1 MKHVLIGLVLCISL
15 FFLSCDTSTEPELK
29 TQPTGVWQLT
39 SGAAFNYLVLFEDNT
54 FLYAEN
60 DLTVSEPEENGLEV
74 GTYSHNAETGDLS
87 FNVSYD
93 DNDPGNDSGVGDI
106 GVPVTYD
113 AVVSNEGSTL
123 SLAGGALVLSA
134 AIADSSSPITGAW
147 SKVSGIEFNY
157 LLLFADNTF
166 LYAENDLDAESPEE
180 NGLEVGTYSY
190 NADSGNITF
199 NITYDDNDPGND
211 SGVGDIG
218 TPVVIDAVLSNENM
232 TLSIASGELVL
243 TREF

>member
-1 MKHVLIGLVLCISL
+1 M
-15 FFLSCDTSTEPELK
+15 LS
-29 TQPTGVWQLT
+29 WQLSLYFLLRCQYE

-74 GTYSHNAETGDLS
+74 GTYSHDSESGNLS

-106 GVPVTYD
+106 G
-113 AVVSNEGSTL
+113 
-123 SLAGGALVLSA
+123 
-134 AIADSSSPITGAW
+134 
-147 SKVSGIEFNY
+147 
-157 LLLFADNTF
+157 
-166 LYAENDLDAESPEE
+166 
-180 NGLEVGTYSY
+180 
-190 NADSGNITF
+190 
-199 NITYDDNDPGND
+199 
-211 SGVGDIG
+211 
-218 TPVVIDAVLSNENM
+218 TPVEIDAILSNENM